1 MITGKK
7 KKKDIILNQHSAL
20 TTFKLREGKYYKI
33 GVEKSIFAL
42 LLRAQQ
48 DLRKKFKDIFIE
60 KLIELGVDQDKYDKL
75 LENAFSNK
83 TDFNTEYKEL
93 NSKAFIK
100 VVNEILVFKE
110 KEILNQTI
118 EPDEIK
124 KLSADIQE
132 SVLTKVANNQK
143 QLLLTTKDMNEIISE
158 VKRYCKDI
166 AIKSY
171 LDFKTI
177 DFTALANSINTNS
190 TLLKKDIKT
199 AAKTVL
205 EFNYINKKNL
215 DVEIVSS
222 LIASVRFTHDKKNN
236 MTWLVYQ
243 IPREILELLLMPE
256 VYVPLEG
263 VVVHNLTGSY
273 SIRMYGL
280 LKDHLKRGEVE
291 LSKEELF
298 NFFSLPKSYANKTN
312 LTKKFLK
319 PTLEEVRMASG
330 IHTEYEFFPK
340 NRYTKIKFYPVLKSK
355 VMGAE
360 LKVIQKEEKEKNID
374 QNNYIQEQ
382 ILKAK
387 KNIYISK
394 AWNKRVDNKLKKILQ
409 EDGEEYLIFILKTLY
424 TSLKDEIKTT
434 LVQYINGVMKNKPK
448 NDVIKLKK
456 EKPEIIKTDIIKET
470 AISVESK
477 IDSTEELL
485 YTMFLKM
492 KEEEQ
497 EIFRKAARE
506 AYLEKTQTKA
516 FNKIHEKIF
525 ETTEKFYIIQVLK
538 NQ

>member
-1 MITGKK
+1 MTINKK

-83 TDFNTEYKEL
+83 TDFNTEYKDL

-100 VVNEILVFKE
+100 VINEILEFKK

-124 KLSADIQE
+124 KLSTDIQE
-132 SVLTKVANNQK
+132 SVLAKVAYDQK

-298 NFFSLPKSYANKTN
+298 NFFSLPKSYINKTN

-319 PTLEEVRMASG
+319 PTLEEVKMASG
-330 IHTEYEFFPK
+330 IYTEYEFIPK

-355 VMGAE
+355 VEGAE
-360 LKVIQKEEKEKNID
+360 LKVIQKEEKEKNIN

-382 ILKAK
+382 ILKTK
-387 KNIYISK
+387 KNIYVSK

-409 EDGEEYLIFILKTLY
+409 EDGEEYLIFILKILY

-434 LVQYINGVMKNKPK
+434 LVQYINGIIKNKPK
-448 NDVIKLKK
+448 NKEINLKEEP
-456 EKPEIIKTDIIKET
+456 EKIEAEIIENIPTSKE
-470 AISVESK
+470 SE
-477 IDSTEELL
+477 IDSTGELI
-485 YTMFLKM
+485 YSMFLKM

-497 EIFRKAARE
+497 EILRKSARE
-506 AYLEKTQTKA
+506 AYLKKTKTKA

-525 ETTEKFYIIQVLK
+525 ETTEKFYIIKVLK